1 MKGFLAMF
9 VVLFGGLGSVLN
21 SDKEI
26 SDLTLGLMIGSFV
39 AVIMMMG
46 YAVRLDRKKHGRLV

>member
-1 MKGFLAMF
+1 MF